1 MKTTFVAFIK
11 KKVKNALRI
20 IYCTKYRCIKHKTQ
34 QSFRTAQNIHDM
46 LISPY
51 PPHRKATVSVIAVT
65 CLCNVRTIHT
75 IPVRVGNLR
84 GGDGGG
90 GKKSQGQFNISFC
103 GGSRRETSWCLRK
116 EKTIKLKTKHSKHKQ
131 DNIQNKLKVVPLTS
145 RPYISL

>member
-1 MKTTFVAFIK
+1 MQREDYT
-11 KKVKNALRI
+11 
-20 IYCTKYRCIKHKTQ
+20 
-34 QSFRTAQNIHDM
+34 
-46 LISPY
+46 
-51 PPHRKATVSVIAVT
+51 
-65 CLCNVRTIHT
+65 HT